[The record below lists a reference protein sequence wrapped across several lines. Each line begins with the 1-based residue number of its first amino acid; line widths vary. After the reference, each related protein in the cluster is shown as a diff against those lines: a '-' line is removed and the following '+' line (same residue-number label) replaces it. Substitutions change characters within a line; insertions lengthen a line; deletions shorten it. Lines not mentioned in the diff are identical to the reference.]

1 MDAIQILRQLKEK
14 GIRFTPQRQ
23 AILEFLLS
31 TDTHPTAE
39 EIYHHV
45 KQRFTG
51 MSLGT
56 IYNTVKMLKEHGY
69 IMELSYGEM
78 SSRFDGNP
86 ENHYHIA
93 CQKCGRVFDYNR
105 SFPDLEQE
113 MESHQGFQVQGYR
126 LEFFGL
132 CSACLQAVD
141 TVKTAEAEAE

>member
-1 MDAIQILRQLKEK
+1 MSAIEILNQLKEK

-45 KQRFTG
+45 KKRFTG

-69 IMELSYGEM
+69 ILELTYGDM
-78 SSRFDGNP
+78 SCRFDGNP
-86 ENHYHIA
+86 ENHYHIT
-93 CQKCGRVFDYNR
+93 CQECGRVFDYQY
-105 SFPDLEQE
+105 SFPELEAE
-113 MESHQGFQVQGYR
+113 KTKDRGFKVTDYR
-126 LEFFGL
+126 LEFYGF
-132 CSACLQAVD
+132 CSEC
-141 TVKTAEAEAE
+141 AESGKEAGQ